1 MHRIIGPQPPPGGP
15 GIAPT
20 AATGPWDFGIV
31 TPRLPAAETTVALGA
46 TIYSFEITLNDA
58 DRGVYEAL
66 SFRVARHPSE
76 TAEYL
81 LTRVLAYCLE
91 YTEGIQFSKGLSE
104 PDVPALAVRDLTG
117 VLLTWID
124 IGAPEADRLRKA
136 ASSARRVAV
145 YSHRDVAALLERLTS
160 AALRR
165 AEEIE
170 IYAVD
175 RELLAELTARLD
187 RRMSFD
193 LSISERH
200 LYLTLAG
207 STLSGQIE
215 AYRLPPSR

>member
-1 MHRIIGPQPPPGGP
+1 M
-15 GIAPT
+15 
-20 AATGPWDFGIV
+20 
-31 TPRLPAAETTVALGA
+31 ALGA

-91 YTEGIQFSKGLSE
+91 YTDGIQFSKGLSE

-117 VLLTWID
+117 MLLTWID

-145 YSHRDVAALLERLTS
+145 YTHRDVAALLERLS
-160 AALRR
+160 AAALRR
-165 AEEIE
+165 AEDIE
-170 IYAVD
+170 VHAVD
-175 RELLAELTARLD
+175 RDFLAALTTRLD

-193 LSISERH
+193 LSVSERH
-200 LYLTLAG
+200 VYVSLG
-207 STLSGQIE
+207 GETLSGQI
-215 AYRLPPSR
+215 AAHRLPRSR

>member
-1 MHRIIGPQPPPGGP
+1 M
-15 GIAPT
+15 
-20 AATGPWDFGIV
+20 
-31 TPRLPAAETTVALGA
+31 ALGA

-91 YTEGIQFSKGLSE
+91 YTDGIQFSKGLSE

-117 VLLTWID
+117 ILLTWID

-136 ASSARRVAV
+136 TSSARRVAV
-145 YSHRDVAALLERLTS
+145 YSHRDVVALIERLNA

-175 RELLAELTARLD
+175 RDFLAALAARLD

-200 LYLTLAG
+200 AYITLGGEA
-207 STLSGQIE
+207 LNGQIE
-215 AYRLPPSR
+215 AHRLPRSR